1 MQMLSG
7 NYYKLKGS
15 LFLNLD
21 CRLKACADYVSGDG
35 KAVDVGTDH
44 AYLAAYLIL
53 NELCSFVI
61 ACDINDGPLKSA
73 LQTITKYDIN
83 EKVNII
89 KSDGLKYISPDGVS
103 DVIIAG
109 MGGELISKIIEESNW
124 DFKNINLILQ
134 PMTKV
139 HYLRK
144 WLYKNGFEICDETIT
159 RDDEF
164 MYTIM
169 IIKYTAKCIDI
180 DEYQSIVGAVRP
192 ENALN
197 CEFLMREAKRL
208 NVVAHG
214 IMKSDSKSE
223 KAKQLISIS
232 NRILEGL
239 V

>member
-1 MQMLSG
+1 MT
-7 NYYKLKGS
+7 
-15 LFLNLD
+15 LD
-21 CRLKACADYVSGDG
+21 CRLKACADFVSGKG

-44 AYLAAYLIL
+44 AYLATHLIL
-53 NELCSFVI
+53 NKICPFVI
-61 ACDINDGPLKSA
+61 ACDINDGPLESA
-73 LQTITKYDIN
+73 KQTINKYDIN
-83 EKVNII
+83 DKTDVI
-89 KSDGLKYISPDGVS
+89 KSDGLKYISHQGVT
-103 DVIIAG
+103 DVVIAG
-109 MGGELISKIIEESNW
+109 MGGELISKIISESKW

-144 WLYKNGFEICDETIT
+144 WLYKNGFLINCETIT

-169 IIKYTAKCIDI
+169 KIKYTGKCIDI
-180 DEYQSIVGAVRP
+180 DEYQSIVGAVK
-192 ENALN
+192 ADSSLN

-208 NVVAHG
+208 QVVAKG
-214 IMKSDSKSE
+214 IMMSDFESE
-223 KAKQLISIS
+223 KAKQLITIS